1 MEKTRFGW
9 RGIFGGPS
17 LVVRPGFD
25 LGLESE
31 TTVNGELLY
40 FFEETFYVLV
50 ENGAN
55 NPFCI
60 NFGDLSVY
68 LGLRLSEKE
77 VGGKLESTFQAELRV

>member
-1 MEKTRFGW
+1 M
-9 RGIFGGPS
+9 
-17 LVVRPGFD
+17 VVRPGFD

-60 NFGDLSVY
+60 YLGDLSVY
-68 LGLRLSEKE
+68 LGFRLSEKE
-77 VGGKLESTFQAELRV
+77 VGGKLESTFQAVLRV